1 MRFSEAFGI
10 ERTDQ
15 DDWFDPDLSIDTPLF
30 VDPILL
36 IQDSPYW
43 KEAHEELVNHFGH
56 CYPLVAKSI
65 SLTSNSAKLAQKL
78 LTFPEPSE
86 FCLGYAASGTAGS
99 GSGRG
104 FARSLVDGID
114 IAIEAGLKVPAH
126 IEELGILNEGFGAD
140 RISDAACNVLK
151 HRFIAYTQEVCRRHN
166 IPTHTHS
173 IKNSRVDLS
182 ANRWITEKVLLPS
195 APTDDR
201 PIILLPKRFLN
212 DLPVLN
218 SDSWFNSSLNADLR
232 TDLNIKI
239 GERVSKSSVVEIARK
254 HADRVRRWTEQQA
267 SRDDLQGYNF
277 QHDPLGI
284 VQFDGLPVSFALANP
299 LTTHGKQPA
308 NQTELSELVADIL
321 DKFRIFIEEQRGWE
335 LLWSTDGSEK
345 PESAVQLL
353 FLGMARHYLAQY
365 NVEVDREVELGRGP
379 VDFKLSCGT
388 SMKLLIEIK
397 KVHNGKFWNGLE
409 AQLPSYMVSDG
420 TDEGWF
426 VAVRYRDNRS
436 SEQRVKEL
444 PIRVRTLNANGKRFK
459 CLVID
464 ARRKLSASKL

>member
-10 ERTDQ
+10 ERTNQ

-30 VDPILL
+30 VDPIMLL
-36 IQDSPYW
+36 QDSPYW
-43 KEAHEELVNHFGH
+43 KEAHEELVNHFSH
-56 CYPLVAKSI
+56 CYPLVAKCI
-65 SLTSNSAKLAQKL
+65 SLTSNSAMIVQKL

-86 FCLGYAASGTAGS
+86 FCLGYTASGTAGS

-104 FARSLVDGID
+104 FARSLADGIA
-114 IAIEAGLKVPAH
+114 IAIKAGLDHPAH
-126 IEELGILNEGFGAD
+126 IEELGILNERFGAD
-140 RISDAACNVLK
+140 RISDATCNILK
-151 HRFIAYTQEVCRRHN
+151 HRFIAYTQDVCRRHKV
-166 IPTHTHS
+166 PMRPHK
-173 IKNSRVDLS
+173 IKNARVNLS
-182 ANRWITEKVLLPS
+182 INRWISTQIPLPS
-195 APTDDR
+195 NPLDNG
-201 PIILLPKRFLN
+201 PIILVPERFLN

-218 SDSWFNSSLNADLR
+218 ADDWLNSSLNADLR

-239 GERVSKSSVVEIARK
+239 GERVSKSSVVSIARK
-254 HADRVRRWTEQQA
+254 HADRVRLWTEQQA
-267 SRDDLQGYNF
+267 SRRDLQGYDF
-277 QHDPLGI
+277 HHDPLGV
-284 VQFDGLPVSFALANP
+284 VQFDGLPATFAFANP
-299 LTTHGKQPA
+299 LDTLKKSPA
-308 NQTELSELVADIL
+308 NQTELSELVANIL
-321 DKFRIFIEEQRGWE
+321 EKFKIFIEEQRGWE
-335 LLWSTDGSEK
+335 LLWNADGTEK

-388 SMKLLIEIK
+388 SMKLLVEIK

-426 VAVRYRDNRS
+426 VAIRYRDLKS

-444 PIRVRTLNANGKRFK
+444 PGRVRALNDNVKHFK
-459 CLVID
+459 YLTID
-464 ARRKLSASKL
+464 ARPKLSASKL

>member
-30 VDPILL
+30 VDPIMLL
-36 IQDSPYW
+36 QDSPYW
-43 KEAHEELVNHFGH
+43 RKAHEELVNHFGH

-65 SLTSNSAKLAQKL
+65 SLTSNSAKVAHKL

-86 FCLGYAASGTAGS
+86 FCLGYTASGTAGS

-104 FARSLVDGID
+104 FARSLVDGIKV
-114 IAIEAGLKVPAH
+114 AIKAGLDVPAH

-140 RISDAACNVLK
+140 RISDATCNVLK
-151 HRFIAYTQEVCRRHN
+151 HRFIAYTQEVCRRHD
-166 IPTHTHS
+166 IPMYTHS

-182 ANRWITEKVLLPS
+182 INRWITEQVPLPS
-195 APTDDR
+195 TPIDNR
-201 PIILLPKRFLN
+201 PIILVPERFLN

-218 SDSWFNSSLNADLR
+218 ADDWFNSSLNADLR

-239 GERVSKSSVVEIARK
+239 GERVSKSNVVNIARK
-254 HADRVRRWTEQQA
+254 HADRVRRWTEHQA
-267 SRDDLQGYNF
+267 SRHDLQGYDF
-277 QHDPLGI
+277 HHDPLGV
-284 VQFDGLPVSFALANP
+284 VQFDRLSVTFALANP
-299 LTTHGKQPA
+299 LNAPWKPPA
-308 NQTELSELVADIL
+308 NQMELSELVADIL
-321 DKFRIFIEEQRGWE
+321 DKFKTFIEEQRGWE
-335 LLWSTDGSEK
+335 LLWNADGTEK

-426 VAVRYRDNRS
+426 VAVRYRDRKS

-444 PIRVRTLNANGKRFK
+444 PMRVRALNDNGKHFK
-459 CLVID
+459 SLVID
-464 ARRKLSASKL
+464 ARPKLSASKL